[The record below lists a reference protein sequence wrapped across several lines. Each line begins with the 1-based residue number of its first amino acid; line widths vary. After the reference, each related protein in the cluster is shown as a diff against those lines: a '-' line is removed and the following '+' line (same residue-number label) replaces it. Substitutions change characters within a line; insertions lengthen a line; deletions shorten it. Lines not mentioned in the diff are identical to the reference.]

1 MHKVWI
7 ASALRASQRRDAASL
22 RAEGEAT
29 QSPRA
34 TDRFHGIAALA
45 QLRVFSGDVAISTTE
60 IGTER
65 AMRAAI
71 LLGRAGAIRV
81 TSERA

>member
-1 MHKVWI
+1 MIIFMTSLAPSVIFRWRGIGHHLVDVGQ
-7 ASALRASQRRDAASL
+7 LRAS
-22 RAEGEAT
+22 
-29 QSPRA
+29 
-34 TDRFHGIAALA
+34 
-45 QLRVFSGDVAISTTE
+45 SGGVAISTTE

-81 TSERA
+81 TSE